1 LLLPPLLIYSLNG
14 VIPVV
19 PISDL
24 LIRNAINTLPVLVRV
39 FEPVFVD
46 VL

>member
-1 LLLPPLLIYSLNG
+1 MKILLIIGLNG
-14 VIPVV
+14 ATPVV

-24 LIRNAINTLPVLVRV
+24 LIRNAINHFPVLVRV
-39 FEPVFVD
+39 FQPVFVH